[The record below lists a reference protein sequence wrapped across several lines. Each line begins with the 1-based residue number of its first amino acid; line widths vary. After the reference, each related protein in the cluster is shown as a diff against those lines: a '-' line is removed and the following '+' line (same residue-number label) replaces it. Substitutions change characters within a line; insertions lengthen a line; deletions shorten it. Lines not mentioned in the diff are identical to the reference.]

1 MSIKIAIM
9 AFRALEEEG
18 VRSGVTADQLLDA
31 DQTGR
36 LQFYADDQIKQN
48 IEAAALKC
56 SWSIDRRTGK
66 YSKF

>member
-9 AFRALEEEG
+9 AFRALEDAG
-18 VRSGVTADQLLDA
+18 VKTDVTMEQLLDV

-36 LQFYADDQIKQN
+36 LQFYAHDQLKQN
-48 IEAAALKC
+48 IEAAALKS

-66 YSKF
+66 YDKF